1 MEKNIQELTEKMF
14 RDGVEKGNEEAAR
27 IVAAANA
34 QAAEIV
40 EAARKEADALVAA
53 AQKSAAE
60 LMENTKSELRLFAG
74 QSVNALKSE
83 VATLVSDKVVGDAVK
98 ELTADKEVMGKF
110 VVTLAEKWV
119 ADEPIVI
126 SAADADTLKKYFA
139 AKAKALLDKGVTI
152 EEVNGQKALFTIQP
166 ADGSYKVNF
175 GEEDF
180 VNFFKSFLRPELVEM
195 LF

>member
-40 EAARKEADALVAA
+40 ENARKEAEALVAS

-60 LMENTKSELRLFAG
+60 LMDNTKSELRLFAG
-74 QSVNALKSE
+74 QAVNALKSE
-83 VATLVSDKVVGDAVK
+83 VATMVSDKVVGDAVK

-119 ADEPIVI
+119 ADEPVVI
-126 SAADADTLKKYFA
+126 SAADGAELKKYFA

-152 EEVNGQKALFTIQP
+152 EEVNGQKALFTIKP

-175 GEEDF
+175 GEEEF
-180 VNFFKSFLRPELVEM
+180 VNFFQSFLRPELVEM

>member
-40 EAARKEADALVAA
+40 EAARKEAEALVTA

-74 QSVNALKSE
+74 QAVNALKSE
-83 VATLVSDKVVGDAVK
+83 VATLVSDKVVGNAVK

-126 SAADADTLKKYFA
+126 SAADGETLKK
-139 AKAKALLDKGVTI
+139 
-152 EEVNGQKALFTIQP
+152 
-166 ADGSYKVNF
+166 
-175 GEEDF
+175 
-180 VNFFKSFLRPELVEM
+180 
-195 LF
+195 

>member
-27 IVAAANA
+27 IVTAANA

-40 EAARKEADALVAA
+40 EAARKEAEALVAA

-74 QSVNALKSE
+74 QAVNALKSE

-98 ELTADKEVMGKF
+98 ELTADKEVMGKCHYE
-110 VVTLAEKWV
+110 LAHH
-119 ADEPIVI
+119 
-126 SAADADTLKKYFA
+126 
-139 AKAKALLDKGVTI
+139 LLDR
-152 EEVNGQKALFTIQP
+152 
-166 ADGSYKVNF
+166 
-175 GEEDF
+175 
-180 VNFFKSFLRPELVEM
+180 KSVV
-195 LF
+195 